1 MSLIDLARIPV
12 WTGAGAVLLFIL
24 MYLDSLFTRYHDLQ
38 EIKEGNMAVTTR
50 FVMKLLAQAYI
61 LAQSIAKSSDMW
73 EALLISVI
81 SFILLLILEW
91 IARLVLSA
99 SMRLQLEK
107 GIHEGK
113 VGYALVAGSLHLAG
127 ALIIGA
133 V

>member
-12 WTGAGAVLLFIL
+12 WTGAGALLLFIL

-38 EIKEGNMAVTTR
+38 EMKEGNIAVTTR

-73 EALLISVI
+73 EALLISVV
-81 SFILLLILEW
+81 SFVLLLVLEW
-91 IARLVLSA
+91 IARLILSA
-99 SMRLQLEK
+99 SMKLQLER

-113 VGYALVAGSLHLAG
+113 IGYALVAGSLHLAG